1 MCLYALAWAESSAV
15 EHALAD
21 LKDGDYLSAAAT
33 LRQAAAN
40 GDAEAMF
47 HLGTL
52 AYDGTGVAQSYPD
65 AIDWYCRAA
74 LAGNEDAKQR
84 LQSVDLAG
92 WSQRRDAAAWHSA
105 CDRRLQPA
113 PPKPEPAPTQEK
125 AEQPNVT
132 VTIRRETALAYET
145 EALPIYWPWYWH
157 QPRPPP
163 PKPPRPRAPFLQGPG
178 PRAPHASLR

>member
-1 MCLYALAWAESSAV
+1 MCLYAPAWAESSAV
-15 EHALAD
+15 EHAVAD

-47 HLGTL
+47 HLGNL

-74 LAGNEDAKQR
+74 LAGSEEAKRR
-84 LQSVDLAG
+84 LQSIDFAG
-92 WSQRRDAAAWHSA
+92 WSQRRAAAGWQSA
-105 CDRRLQPA
+105 CDQRLK
-113 PPKPEPAPTQEK
+113 PKPAKQEPAPTQEK

-132 VTIRRETALAYET
+132 VTIRRETAPTYET
-145 EALPIYWPWYWH
+145 EALPIYWPWYWNL
-157 QPRPPP
+157 PRPPP
-163 PKPPRPRAPFLQGPG
+163 PKPPRRRAPILQGPDH
-178 PRAPHASLR
+178 RAPHVNLR